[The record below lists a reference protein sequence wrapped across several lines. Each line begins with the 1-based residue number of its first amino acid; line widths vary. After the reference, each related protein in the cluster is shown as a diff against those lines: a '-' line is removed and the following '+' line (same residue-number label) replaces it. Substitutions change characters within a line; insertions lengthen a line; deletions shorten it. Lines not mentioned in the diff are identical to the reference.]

1 VIDPAFL
8 YPSNV
13 FVSAP
18 WCVRAQQAQQ
28 ADEEVRGRNSALDY
42 HELFRASY
50 MRVAH
55 ISTSDRQGGA
65 SVAARRVNAALREQG
80 VASRLLVA
88 QSSSDEPSVDAI
100 AECNGASQYD
110 TADAAIRH
118 VYRDTNRTA
127 VSNTHF
133 SLQVKGVDLRQHPL
147 VQEADVIHLHWVSS
161 FLAPQS
167 IHLLRSL
174 NKPIMWTL
182 HDFEPFTGGCHFPAG
197 CDGYTATCA
206 HCPQLRN
213 DPLSVPANVLRD
225 KLDLLSDADMTL
237 IAPSAWMAARAQ
249 ESRVFQH
256 AKRMAVIPNCVDT
269 RVFVRQP
276 AAEVRQAFGLAEDA
290 TYILCVA
297 DQGLQSRKG
306 FDLLGQIL
314 QRCSADPRFQ
324 AAHGSLLLVGR
335 TCPALDNYHV
345 PFTHLGEVE
354 TEQHMALAYSASD
367 LVVLPS
373 LEDNLPNVVLEGLA
387 SGAPVVA
394 FGVGGTP
401 EIVVDGTHGR
411 ILGRG
416 DVEGMAQAIVAL
428 VSDRPALE
436 AMRDR
441 GRALVEASYSYAA
454 VADQHRALYAS
465 VLSRQ
470 VAPSSVW
477 SLADPGPAMSAL
489 LPDLRLY
496 CLGEQVRTLQ
506 QQLLL
511 SEQDRRARL
520 EVIETLNAAANARL
534 QLIQHLESVLAE
546 RHDLIQRLHAEMLER
561 ATLLDAQQSELTD
574 RGAVIEQLDS
584 ELRRCQLLNER
595 LDAEL
600 AARLTVIETQERE
613 LRRRLTLINSLH
625 AFLGFGRRFLQM
637 LMQLVP

>member
-1 VIDPAFL
+1 
-8 YPSNV
+8 
-13 FVSAP
+13 
-18 WCVRAQQAQQ
+18 
-28 ADEEVRGRNSALDY
+28 
-42 HELFRASY
+42 
-50 MRVAH
+50 M
-55 ISTSDRQGGA
+55 
-65 SVAARRVNAALREQG
+65 
-80 VASRLLVA
+80 
-88 QSSSDEPSVDAI
+88 
-100 AECNGASQYD
+100 
-110 TADAAIRH
+110 
-118 VYRDTNRTA
+118 
-127 VSNTHF
+127 
-133 SLQVKGVDLRQHPL
+133 
-147 VQEADVIHLHWVSS
+147 
-161 FLAPQS
+161 
-167 IHLLRSL
+167 
-174 NKPIMWTL
+174 
-182 HDFEPFTGGCHFPAG
+182 
-197 CDGYTATCA
+197 
-206 HCPQLRN
+206 
-213 DPLSVPANVLRD
+213 
-225 KLDLLSDADMTL
+225 
-237 IAPSAWMAARAQ
+237 
-249 ESRVFQH
+249 
-256 AKRMAVIPNCVDT
+256 
-269 RVFVRQP
+269 
-276 AAEVRQAFGLAEDA
+276 
-290 TYILCVA
+290 
-297 DQGLQSRKG
+297 
-306 FDLLGQIL
+306 LLGIE
-314 QRCSADPRFQ
+314 AGGP
-324 AAHGSLLLVGR
+324 
-335 TCPALDNYHV
+335 
-345 PFTHLGEVE
+345 
-354 TEQHMALAYSASD
+354 
-367 LVVLPS
+367 
-373 LEDNLPNVVLEGLA
+373 

-401 EIVVDGTHGR
+401 GIVVDGTHGR

-416 DVEGMAQAIVAL
+416 DVEGMAQAIAAL

-595 LDAEL
+595 LAAEL
-600 AARLTVIETQERE
+600 AARLTVIEAQERE
-613 LRRRLTLINSLH
+613 LGRRLTLINSLH